1 MLGALIWPKLPLAFF
16 KVEHAFAIASR
27 PNVALLPVF
36 GYYGELAAAL
46 EAVMFIKTIEPDEAT
61 GDIAALYDAEKNSMG
76 RVMQATQCW
85 SARPDVIVPIE
96 NLLHQIRDG
105 FSLGLLNF
113 RLITFV
119 AARHV
124 PSTYCSHVYF
134 RSLSGMLGREQALAV
149 KRDYR
154 NAGLS
159 DQQVE
164 MLAYAEQISRDASQ
178 ITEADIQRLRD
189 VGFTDVNI
197 ADIALAASFRS
208 FMSRYFDAVGA
219 TVEPEF
225 LDADPAIREE
235 MAVGRK

>member
-1 MLGALIWPKLPLAFF
+1 
-16 KVEHAFAIASR
+16 
-27 PNVALLPVF
+27 
-36 GYYGELAAAL
+36 
-46 EAVMFIKTIEPDEAT
+46 MFIKTIDPDEAT

-225 LDADPAIREE
+225 LDADPEIREE

>member
-1 MLGALIWPKLPLAFF
+1 
-16 KVEHAFAIASR
+16 
-27 PNVALLPVF
+27 
-36 GYYGELAAAL
+36 
-46 EAVMFIKTIEPDEAT
+46 MFIKTIEPDEAT
-61 GDIAALYDAEKNSMG
+61 GEIAALYEAEKKSMG

-85 SARPDVIVPIE
+85 SARPDVMVPVE

-119 AARHV
+119 AAGHV
-124 PSTYCSHVYF
+124 PSSYCSHVYF

-149 KRDYR
+149 RRDYR

-159 DQQVE
+159 GQQVA

-178 ITEADIQRLRD
+178 ITERDIQRLRD
-189 VGFTDVNI
+189 VGLTDVNI

-219 TVEPEF
+219 TVEPDF
-225 LDADPAIREE
+225 LDADPAVREE

>member
-1 MLGALIWPKLPLAFF
+1 
-16 KVEHAFAIASR
+16 
-27 PNVALLPVF
+27 
-36 GYYGELAAAL
+36 
-46 EAVMFIKTIEPDEAT
+46 MFIKTIEPDEAT
-61 GDIAALYDAEKNSMG
+61 GEIASLYDAEKKSMG

-119 AARHV
+119 AAQHV
-124 PSTYCSHVYF
+124 PSSYCSHVLLPRPF
-134 RSLSGMLGREQALAV
+134 CMLGREQALAV
-149 KRDYR
+149 RRDYR
-154 NAGLS
+154 SAGLD

-164 MLAYAEQISRDASQ
+164 MLAYAEQITLNASQ
-178 ITEADIQRLRD
+178 ITEANIQRLRG

-197 ADIALAASFRS
+197 ADIALAASFRG

-225 LDADPAIREE
+225 LDDDPAVREE
-235 MAVGRK
+235 MATGRK

>member
-1 MLGALIWPKLPLAFF
+1 
-16 KVEHAFAIASR
+16 
-27 PNVALLPVF
+27 
-36 GYYGELAAAL
+36 
-46 EAVMFIKTIEPDEAT
+46 MFIKTIEPDEAT
-61 GDIAALYDAEKNSMG
+61 GEIAALYDAEKRSMG

-85 SARPDVIVPIE
+85 SARPDVMVPIE

-113 RLITFV
+113 RLITFI

-124 PSTYCSHVYF
+124 PSSYCSHVYF
-134 RSLSGMLGREQALAV
+134 RSLSAMLGREQALAV
-149 KRDYR
+149 RRNYR

-159 DQQVE
+159 DQQIE

-178 ITEADIQRLRD
+178 IEEADIRRLRD
-189 VGFTDVNI
+189 VGFTDANI

>member
-1 MLGALIWPKLPLAFF
+1 
-16 KVEHAFAIASR
+16 
-27 PNVALLPVF
+27 
-36 GYYGELAAAL
+36 
-46 EAVMFIKTIEPDEAT
+46 MFIKTIEPDEAT
-61 GDIAALYDAEKNSMG
+61 GEIAALYDAEKKSMG

-96 NLLHQIRDG
+96 TLLHQIRDG

-119 AARHV
+119 AARYV
-124 PSTYCSHVYF
+124 PSSYCSHVYF

-149 KRDYR
+149 RRDYR

-159 DQQVE
+159 DQQVA

-219 TVEPEF
+219 TVELEF
-225 LDADPAIREE
+225 LDADPVIREE

>member
-1 MLGALIWPKLPLAFF
+1 
-16 KVEHAFAIASR
+16 
-27 PNVALLPVF
+27 
-36 GYYGELAAAL
+36 
-46 EAVMFIKTIEPDEAT
+46 MFIKTIEPGEAT
-61 GDIAALYDAEKNSMG
+61 GEIASLYDAEKKSMG

-85 SARPDVIVPIE
+85 SARPDVIVAIE

-119 AARHV
+119 AAQHV
-124 PSTYCSHVYF
+124 PSSYCSHLYF

-149 KRDYR
+149 RRDYR
-154 NAGLS
+154 NAGLD

-164 MLAYAEQISRDASQ
+164 MLAYAEQITRDASQ
-178 ITEADIQRLRD
+178 ITEANVQRLRD

-197 ADIALAASFRS
+197 ADIALATSFRS

-225 LDADPAIREE
+225 LDDDPAVREE

>member
-1 MLGALIWPKLPLAFF
+1 
-16 KVEHAFAIASR
+16 
-27 PNVALLPVF
+27 
-36 GYYGELAAAL
+36 
-46 EAVMFIKTIEPDEAT
+46 MFIKTIAPDEAT
-61 GDIAALYDAEKNSMG
+61 GEIAALYDAEKKSMG

-96 NLLHQIRDG
+96 TLLHQIRDG

-119 AARHV
+119 AARYV
-124 PSTYCSHVYF
+124 PSSYCSHVYF

-149 KRDYR
+149 RRDYR

-159 DQQVE
+159 DQQVA
-164 MLAYAEQISRDASQ
+164 MLAYAEQISRNASQ

-225 LDADPAIREE
+225 LDADPVIREE